1 MPVAAARFRQRD
13 HSVTVELSCVHRD
26 GKRCDFVGKQGQR
39 VEQEELR
46 IRMRAAGMTL
56 EEIAVEFARRYRLR
70 PRAAYRLAHGWTQQ
84 EAADRINA
92 HAARAGLD
100 PEGIAAMSAPRLSE
114 LENWPVPLR
123 RRPTPQMLALLAHVY
138 GTSIHNLLDLDDR
151 EHLAP
156 ADTLLI
162 HNVGRNLS
170 RGEPNATGAAI
181 APKVR
186 GEAGPPVSV
195 VGPGPELPAQLAV
208 AAALIASRSV
218 VGAGGSHEQRWR
230 SETALPTPTSEM
242 DRRVLSL
249 GTQRITQPLDFVEPP
264 SGSHL
269 GTDLPDHLR
278 RRTARLRRLDD
289 VLGGGET
296 YDLYRAEYEATSAI
310 VQSSSYDEVTGRAL
324 LSILAEQAQQAG
336 WAAFD
341 AGHHA
346 EASRLYKE
354 SHERAIAAGDSP
366 LAGNALAYLAYQA
379 GETDRRA
386 AVELAI
392 TSCQVAGSDAP
403 STVRALLC
411 TRLAWAHAN
420 VGDAREVERALA
432 AAEAAL
438 ADVDEGPQPDWA
450 AWVDSTEFSIMT
462 GRCWAELRRPL
473 RAVPV
478 LEQVL
483 GSFDEAHARDKSLY
497 LSWLADAYL
506 AADEIEQ
513 AASVAG
519 RVLYLSAGVAS
530 VRPRQRIMPALR
542 RLDLHRALPRV
553 RETLDQAKALGFS

>member
-1 MPVAAARFRQRD
+1 
-13 HSVTVELSCVHRD
+13 
-26 GKRCDFVGKQGQR
+26 
-39 VEQEELR
+39 
-46 IRMRAAGMTL
+46 MRAAGMTH

-70 PRAAYRLAHGWTQQ
+70 PRAAYRVAHGWTQQ
-84 EAADRINA
+84 QAADRINA

-100 PEGIAAMSAPRLSE
+100 PDGIAAMSAPRLSE

-123 RRPTPQMLALLAHVY
+123 RRPTPQTLALLAHVY
-138 GTSIHNLLDLDDR
+138 GTSIHDLLDLDDR

-162 HNVGRNLS
+162 NDVGRDLS
-170 RGEPNATGAAI
+170 RGEADATGTGI
-181 APKVR
+181 SPR
-186 GEAGPPVSV
+186 THGEVGPPVGSA
-195 VGPGPELPAQLAV
+195 GPGSELPARLA

-218 VGAGGSHEQRWR
+218 VGTGGPDEQRWR
-230 SETALPTPTSEM
+230 HETALPTPTPEV
-242 DRRVLSL
+242 DRGVSSL
-249 GTQRITQPLDFVEPP
+249 GTRRITRPLDFIKPP

-269 GTDLPDHLR
+269 GADLPDHLR

-289 VLGGGET
+289 ILGGGET

-310 VQSSSYDEVTGRAL
+310 VQSSGYDEATGRAL

-341 AGHHA
+341 AGNQA

-354 SHERAIAAGDSP
+354 SHERAVAAGDSP
-366 LAGNALAYLAYQA
+366 LAGNALAYLAYQT

-386 AVELAI
+386 AVKLAI
-392 TSCQVAGSDAP
+392 KSCQVAGPDAP
-403 STVRALLC
+403 STVRALLR

-420 VGDAREVERALA
+420 VGNAREVERALT

-438 ADVDEGPQPDWA
+438 AEDDERPQPDWA
-450 AWVDSTEFSIMT
+450 AWVDHNEVSIMT

-478 LEQVL
+478 LERVL

-506 AADEIEQ
+506 TADEIEQ

-519 RVLYLSAGVAS
+519 RVLDLSAGVAS
-530 VRPRQRIMPALR
+530 ARPRQRIMPALR
-542 RLDLHRALPRV
+542 RLDLHRSLPRV